1 MHLGE
6 GEGGREALWEPRA
19 LPENTTQCSQPGL
32 EPAQSRPSLV
42 IVLSM
47 YTNSSAFVICSN
59 RIFFISRH
67 NLQVSRMFAYGILA
81 VLMILKSSFN
91 IIVVLCHTCLNS
103 KMQLCIYFGET
114 CHTASST
121 FQLARNLFPF
131 FQMCQKDINT
141 HRQGYNAFCSIGQRI
156 IEDCT
161 GSLSSQASME
171 LDRVSRRWVMITN
184 RVTSNQQQLELSLKD
199 WQEYTSLTEN
209 LMMWLREKEKLL
221 RAQSKAIT
229 FREVERELDTM
240 KVLRETVLV
249 LFCSLF
255 VLLHSGMSKNYTNC
269 PFRTH
274 FI

>member
-1 MHLGE
+1 
-6 GEGGREALWEPRA
+6 
-19 LPENTTQCSQPGL
+19 
-32 EPAQSRPSLV
+32 
-42 IVLSM
+42 M
-47 YTNSSAFVICSN
+47 YTNSSAFVICIN
-59 RIFFISRH
+59 RISFISRH
-67 NLQVSRMFAYGILA
+67 NFQVSRMFAYGSLA

-91 IIVVLCHTCLNS
+91 IIVVLCLTCLNS
-103 KMQLCIYFGET
+103 KMKLCIYLDET
-114 CHTASST
+114 CHTANST

-209 LMMWLREKEKLL
+209 LMVWLREKEKLL

-229 FREVERELDTM
+229 FREVERELDAM

-249 LFCSLF
+249 LFCFLF
-255 VLLHSGMSKNYTNC
+255 VLSHSGMSKNYTSC